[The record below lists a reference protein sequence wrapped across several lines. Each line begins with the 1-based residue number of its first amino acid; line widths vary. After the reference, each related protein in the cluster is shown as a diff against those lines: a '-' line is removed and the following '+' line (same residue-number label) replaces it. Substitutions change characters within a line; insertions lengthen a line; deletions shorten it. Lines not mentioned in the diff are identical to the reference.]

1 MSANSEED
9 ESLPEKPARWI
20 CSECEKLKKE
30 FENLSTKKMV
40 SYVQYVERKS
50 ISS

>member
-30 FENLSTKKMV
+30 FDFTTTLDDNDTK
-40 SYVQYVERKS
+40 YVYQ
-50 ISS
+50 